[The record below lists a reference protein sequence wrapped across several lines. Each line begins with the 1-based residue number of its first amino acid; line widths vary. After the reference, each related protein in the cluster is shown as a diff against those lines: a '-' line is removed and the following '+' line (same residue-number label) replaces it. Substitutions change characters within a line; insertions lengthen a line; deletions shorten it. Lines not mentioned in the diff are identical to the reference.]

1 MIPASRKRE
10 QNPASIYRS
19 RAGAIAVLHLLW
31 GEAIATLRDARNLH
45 IEWRTAEERPTMDS
59 SPLLVFV
66 FIVAGIVA
74 IFLLVTVL
82 KTMYTV
88 RTYTAGVVERFGKYN
103 RIARPGLQFLVPW
116 CETVRFVDLQV
127 RQAVVNV
134 ETKTK
139 DNVFVTIPVSV
150 QYQVV
155 EAKVFDAYYK
165 LSDPQRQIESYV
177 FNSILGHVPTLTL
190 DEAFEQM
197 QQISAAVKKDLD
209 EVMDTFGYNILRAL
223 VTDIV
228 PDAKVKAAMNDINA
242 AQREQIAAQARGEAD
257 KILKVK
263 QAEAEAESKALQGD
277 GVARQRAGHH
287 QGPAGLRRSIQGRR
301 RRLDRAGR
309 DGDGPDDAVLRH
321 HARSG
326 RHGQVE
332 HHLPA
337 QLARHR
343 QRFHDANPRRLP
355 GREISDRGN
364 SSLLIKIR
372 GCPPSPLRRCLAS
385 QGSASGPSR
394 IERLEGS
401 RS

>member
-1 MIPASRKRE
+1 
-10 QNPASIYRS
+10 
-19 RAGAIAVLHLLW
+19 
-31 GEAIATLRDARNLH
+31 
-45 IEWRTAEERPTMDS
+45 MDS
-59 SPLLVFV
+59 SAFFTFV
-66 FIVAGIVA
+66 LIVAGIVGLFVL
-74 IFLLVTVL
+74 ITVI

-88 RTYTAGVVERFGKYN
+88 RTYTAGIVERFGKYN

-116 CETVRFVDLQV
+116 CETVRFIDLQV

-155 EAKVFDAYYK
+155 EEKVFDAYYK

-197 QQISAAVKKDLD
+197 QQISVAVKKDLD

-277 GVARQRAGHH
+277 GVARQRQAIIK
-287 QGPAGLRRSIQGRR
+287 GLQSSVEQFKS
-301 RRLDRAGR
+301 
-309 DGDGPDDAVLRH
+309 AV
-321 HARSG
+321 
-326 RHGQVE
+326 
-332 HHLPA
+332 
-337 QLARHR
+337 
-343 QRFHDANPRRLP
+343 
-355 GREISDRGN
+355 
-364 SSLLIKIR
+364 
-372 GCPPSPLRRCLAS
+372 
-385 QGSASGPSR
+385 
-394 IERLEGS
+394 EGS
-401 RS
+401 TARDVMAMVLLTQYFDTMREVGVMGKSATIFLPSSPGTVNDLMTQIMAGFQAAKQS

>member
-1 MIPASRKRE
+1 
-10 QNPASIYRS
+10 
-19 RAGAIAVLHLLW
+19 
-31 GEAIATLRDARNLH
+31 
-45 IEWRTAEERPTMDS
+45 MDS
-59 SPLLVFV
+59 SLTVFL
-66 FIVAGIVA
+66 FIVVAIVA

-88 RTYTAGVVERFGKYN
+88 RTYSAGVVERFGKFN
-103 RIARPGLQFLVPW
+103 RIARPGLQFLLPY
-116 CETVRFVDLQV
+116 CETVRLVDLQV

-165 LSDPQRQIESYV
+165 LSNPQSQIESYV

-190 DEAFEQM
+190 DEAFEQQ

-209 EVMDTFGYNILRAL
+209 EVMDNFGYNILRAL

-277 GVARQRAGHH
+277 GVARQRQAIIK
-287 QGPAGLRRSIQGRR
+287 GLQSSVEAFKG
-301 RRLDRAGR
+301 
-309 DGDGPDDAVLRH
+309 AV
-321 HARSG
+321 
-326 RHGQVE
+326 
-332 HHLPA
+332 
-337 QLARHR
+337 
-343 QRFHDANPRRLP
+343 
-355 GREISDRGN
+355 
-364 SSLLIKIR
+364 
-372 GCPPSPLRRCLAS
+372 
-385 QGSASGPSR
+385 
-394 IERLEGS
+394 EGS
-401 RS
+401 TAQDVMAMVLMTQYFDTLREVGVSGKSATILLPSSPGTVNDLMTQIVAGFQAAKTQ

>member
-1 MIPASRKRE
+1 
-10 QNPASIYRS
+10 
-19 RAGAIAVLHLLW
+19 
-31 GEAIATLRDARNLH
+31 
-45 IEWRTAEERPTMDS
+45 MDS
-59 SPLLVFV
+59 SPLLVFFLIAAAV
-66 FIVAGIVA
+66 VA
-74 IFLLVTVL
+74 IFVLVTVL

-88 RTYTAGVVERFGKYN
+88 RTYSAGVVERFGKFN
-103 RIARPGLQFLVPW
+103 RVARPGLQFLVPW
-116 CETVRFVDLQV
+116 CETVRLIDLQV

-165 LSDPQRQIESYV
+165 LSNPQAQIESYV

-190 DEAFEQM
+190 DEAFEQQ
-197 QQISAAVKKDLD
+197 QQISAAVKRDLD

-277 GVARQRAGHH
+277 GVARQRQAIIK
-287 QGPAGLRRSIQGRR
+287 GLQTSVEAFKG
-301 RRLDRAGR
+301 
-309 DGDGPDDAVLRH
+309 AV
-321 HARSG
+321 
-326 RHGQVE
+326 
-332 HHLPA
+332 
-337 QLARHR
+337 
-343 QRFHDANPRRLP
+343 
-355 GREISDRGN
+355 
-364 SSLLIKIR
+364 
-372 GCPPSPLRRCLAS
+372 
-385 QGSASGPSR
+385 
-394 IERLEGS
+394 EGS
-401 RS
+401 TAQDVMAMVLMTQYFDTLREVGVSGKSATILLPSSPGTVNDLMSQILAGFQAAKQS